1 MDSVF
6 DSISLRELYGNRLH
20 SQACG
25 KLELITQLTRM
36 QPKLYPHSPSSISNA
51 EVHKHSVFILPLIL
65 TLHLLRGTTH
75 QVKVLLAISYFIAL
89 PDLIL
94 LAQEDGL
101 VHLYNTSVSGPQAF
115 IRDYEP
121 HANAVFD
128 VRWLA
133 SGASFLTASGD
144 QSIRL
149 VDAERGISL
158 QQFFGHTMSVRCLS
172 LMPSD
177 TRKYPT

>member
-1 MDSVF
+1 M
-6 DSISLRELYGNRLH
+6 ISEAGLFGGLFFLSSSMMYFN
-20 SQACG
+20 S
-25 KLELITQLTRM
+25 
-36 QPKLYPHSPSSISNA
+36 SSI
-51 EVHKHSVFILPLIL
+51 
-65 TLHLLRGTTH
+65 
-75 QVKVLLAISYFIAL
+75 
-89 PDLIL
+89 
-94 LAQEDGL
+94 
-101 VHLYNTSVSGPQAF
+101 
-115 IRDYEP
+115 DYEP